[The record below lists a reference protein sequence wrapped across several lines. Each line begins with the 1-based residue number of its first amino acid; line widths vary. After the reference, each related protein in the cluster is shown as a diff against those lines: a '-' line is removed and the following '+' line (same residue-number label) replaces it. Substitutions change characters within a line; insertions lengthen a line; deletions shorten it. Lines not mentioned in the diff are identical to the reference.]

1 MIPLAAVELNI
12 KPYPKQVQFF
22 KSHKRYVA
30 YGGARGGGKSWA
42 ARTKAVLLAIEPQY
56 KGIQIL
62 LLRRSLKELREN
74 HVLPLLKLL
83 NGVAKYR
90 DQDKEF
96 IFAHGPQIASRIVLG
111 YCETERD
118 ILQYQGQAYDVIF
131 LEEATQFTEF
141 QFQTL
146 TESNRS
152 SGMMET
158 RFQPRMYFTCNP
170 GGVGHAWMKRLF
182 IDRNYRNKEKPE
194 NYDFIPS
201 SVYENEYLMSNNP
214 EYVENLENLPEMRR
228 RAMLHGDWDVF
239 EGQYFTE
246 FNRDLHVI
254 EVPQMPL
261 HWKRYRVLDYG
272 LDMLACYWI
281 AVDTWGQS
289 IAYKEAY
296 ESDLIISSAA
306 KRIKEMTNE
315 PITLTYAPPDLWN
328 RRQDTGKSAADVFRE
343 NGVVLTK
350 ANNDRVQGWYNVKEM
365 LKPYEEKDEQTGETV
380 TKTRLKITKNCKN
393 LIRCLPLLQHDEK
406 NPNDVANEPHELTHA
421 PDALRYYC
429 SMRFRSSVAPTP
441 AKVYNFKS
449 ERPVKN
455 NYLGGEI
462 DTSYIDFGS

>member
-1 MIPLAAVELNI
+1 MPVVELKI

-22 KSHKRYVA
+22 KSTKRYVA

-42 ARTKAVLLAIEPQY
+42 ARTKAVLLALNYP
-56 KGIQIL
+56 GIQII

-83 NGVAKYR
+83 DGIAKYR

-96 IFAHGPQIASRIVLG
+96 IFPNGARIVLG

-152 SGMMET
+152 SGMMKE

-182 IDRNYRNKEKPE
+182 IDRNYRNKEKAE
-194 NYDFIPS
+194 NYEFIPS
-201 SVYENEYLMSNNP
+201 NVYENEYLMTNNP
-214 EYVENLENLPEMRR
+214 EYVENLENLPEMRK
-228 RAMLHGDWDVF
+228 RAMLYGDWDAF
-239 EGQYFTE
+239 EGQYFEE

-254 EVPQMPL
+254 DVPVMPL
-261 HWKRYRVLDYG
+261 YWQRYRVLDYG
-272 LDMLACYWI
+272 LDKLACYWV
-281 AVDTWGQS
+281 AVDDRSRS
-289 IAYKEAY
+289 IFYKELY
-296 ESDLIISSAA
+296 ESDLIISDAA
-306 KRIKEMTNE
+306 KRIKGMTNE
-315 PITLTYAPPDLWN
+315 AVTLTYAPPDLWN

-365 LKPYEEKDEQTGETV
+365 LKPYLTKDEQTGQEITE
-380 TKTRLKITKNCKN
+380 TRLKITKNCTN
-393 LIRCLPLLQHDEK
+393 LIRCLPMLQHDEK
-406 NPNDVANEPHELTHA
+406 NPNDVATEPHELTHG

-429 SMRFRSSVAPTP
+429 SMRFRASVAPVAP
-441 AKVYNFKS
+441 KVVHFRS
-449 ERPVKN
+449 EKRAQAS
-455 NYLGGEI
+455 YLGGEI
-462 DTSYIDFGS
+462 DASYIDFGS